1 MSRFSNRRL
10 LKNNLEEYE
19 EFFEDRNVKQ
29 ITHFGTGVLKYPSV
43 GQVSTLQS
51 VQKVWTVGDRYYK
64 VAAEYYG
71 NPRLW
76 WVIAHYNKKPTE
88 ADVRVGDI
96 IYIPLPLERIMSYIV
111 G

>member
-1 MSRFSNRRL
+1 MSRYSSRRL

-19 EFFEDRNVKQ
+19 EFFDDRGVKQ

-43 GQVSTLQS
+43 AQVRRLQN
-51 VQKVWTVGDRYYK
+51 VQHIWKTGDRYYK
-64 VAAEYYG
+64 LAAEHYG

-88 ADVRVGDI
+88 SDVRIGDI
-96 IYIPLPLERIMSYIV
+96 LYIPIPLERVLSYITE
-111 G
+111 

>member
-10 LKNNLEEYE
+10 LKNDLEEYE
-19 EFFEDRNVKQ
+19 EFFEDRNVTQ
-29 ITHFGTGVLKYPSV
+29 ITHFGTGVLKYPSAA
-43 GQVSTLQS
+43 QVRRLQS
-51 VQKVWTVGDRYYK
+51 VQKVWPTGDRYYK
-64 VAAEYYG
+64 LAAQYYG

-88 ADVRVGDI
+88 ADVRVGDL
-96 IYIPLPLERIMSYIV
+96 IYIPLPLERVMAYIT